1 MPREVPRARRIADQV
16 QRTLS
21 QLLLR
26 EVRDPRLKPLTVTH
40 VKVSPDLTH
49 IWVNYTLLAG
59 DSHDPL
65 QREILDEAATYLRG
79 PLGRALRLRLAP
91 HLHFAPDE
99 ELERGN
105 RLDEL
110 IARAVRD
117 DRSRQAEP
125 AAPADDGERA
135 TSRDVAR
142 ENPDEDEDVA
152 HYDSDADDDGDGDEA
167 DEGEAR
173 S

>member
-1 MPREVPRARRIADQV
+1 MPREVPRARRITDQV

-59 DSHDPL
+59 DSQDPL

-110 IARAVRD
+110 IAQAVRD
-117 DRSRQAEP
+117 DRSRQGEP
-125 AAPADDGERA
+125 AAPADDGEPVKTPA
-135 TSRDVAR
+135 AGSVRD
-142 ENPDEDEDVA
+142 DEQDDAA
-152 HYDSDADDDGDGDEA
+152 HYDSDEDEEDDGAA

>member
-1 MPREVPRARRIADQV
+1 MPREVPRARRIAEQV

-26 EVRDPRLKPLTVTH
+26 EVRDPRLKPMTVTH

-49 IWVNYTLLAG
+49 VWVNYTLLSG
-59 DSHDPL
+59 DSQDEL
-65 QREILDEAATYLRG
+65 QKEILDEAALYLRG

-105 RLDEL
+105 RLDDL
-110 IARAVRD
+110 IGKAVRD
-117 DRSRQAEP
+117 DRARHVDEQPGAG
-125 AAPADDGERA
+125 DDD
-135 TSRDVAR
+135 SL
-142 ENPDEDEDVA
+142 A
-152 HYDSDADDDGDGDEA
+152 HYDSSTDDDE
-167 DEGEAR
+167 R
-173 S
+173 P

>member
-16 QRTLS
+16 QRIVS

-26 EVRDPRLKPLTVTH
+26 EVRDPRLKPVTVTH

-49 IWVNYTLLAG
+49 IWVNYTLLTG

-65 QREILDEAATYLRG
+65 QREILGEAATYLRG
-79 PLGRALRLRLAP
+79 PLARALRLRLAP
-91 HLHFAPDE
+91 ELHFAPDE

-110 IARAVRD
+110 ITRAVRE
-117 DRSRQAEP
+117 DRERHDVE
-125 AAPADDGERA
+125 AASDETPSDDG
-135 TSRDVAR
+135 
-142 ENPDEDEDVA
+142 VA
-152 HYDSDADDDGDGDEA
+152 HYDSDDDDEA
-167 DEGEAR
+167 DDSR
-173 S
+173 P

>member
-1 MPREVPRARRIADQV
+1 M
-16 QRTLS
+16 QRTVS

-26 EVRDPRLKPLTVTH
+26 EVRDPRLKPVTVTH

-49 IWVNYTLLAG
+49 VWVSYTVLGG
-59 DSHDPL
+59 DAHDPL
-65 QREILDEAATYLRG
+65 QREILEEAATYLRG

-110 IARAVRD
+110 ITRAVRD
-117 DRSRQAEP
+117 DRSRQASVDAEGARP
-125 AAPADDGERA
+125 GLASRGDEATEDDDLG
-135 TSRDVAR
+135 
-142 ENPDEDEDVA
+142 
-152 HYDSDADDDGDGDEA
+152 HYDSNDDDDDEA
-167 DEGEAR
+167 EAGTAR

>member
-1 MPREVPRARRIADQV
+1 M
-16 QRTLS
+16 S

-49 IWVNYTLLAG
+49 VWVNYTLLAG

-117 DRSRQAEP
+117 DRSRQSEP
-125 AAPADDGERA
+125 ATPADDGGTVTTPA
-135 TSRDVAR
+135 GDDTRD
-142 ENPDEDEDVA
+142 DHEDDVA
-152 HYDSDADDDGDGDEA
+152 HYDSDADDDDDSDDDSDA
-167 DEGEAR
+167 DEGVAR